1 MADLDSDIGVSDY
14 SGESSNETPAHCRF
28 NRSYAATVA
37 VARYIRCHGHMTAR
51 GLGLS
56 ATSSTS
62 GRCRPANVT
71 LTVQG
76 KDVTGQAK
84 FDVDAA
90 NISGTVREDGTFGAT
105 IGFQHL
111 TGQFVQDQ
119 FKGTFKNGDCVWSL
133 LLKRTKQ

>member
-1 MADLDSDIGVSDY
+1 MKCLLVVASI
-14 SGESSNETPAHCRF
+14 AHMLLLSQSRDT
-28 NRSYAATVA
+28 YAA
-37 VARYIRCHGHMTAR
+37 
-51 GLGLS
+51 GLHDGVWTGS

-84 FDVDAA
+84 FDVRC
-90 NISGTVREDGTFGAT
+90 SKHKREVREDGTFGAT
-105 IGFQHL
+105 IGFQLL
-111 TGQFVQDQ
+111 TGEFVQDQ
-119 FKGTFKNGDCVWSL
+119 FKGAFKNGDCVWSL

>member
-1 MADLDSDIGVSDY
+1 MKRLLVVASIAHMLLLSQSRDTCAAGLHD
-14 SGESSNETPAHCRF
+14 GEWT
-28 NRSYAATVA
+28 
-37 VARYIRCHGHMTAR
+37 G
-51 GLGLS
+51 S

-84 FDVDAA
+84 FDVDTA

-105 IGFQHL
+105 IGFQPL